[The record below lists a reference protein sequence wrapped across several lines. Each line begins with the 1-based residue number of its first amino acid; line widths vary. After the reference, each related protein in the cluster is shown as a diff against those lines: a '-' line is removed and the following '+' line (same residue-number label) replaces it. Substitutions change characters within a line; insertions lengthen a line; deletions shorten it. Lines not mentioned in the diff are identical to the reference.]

1 MSQNL
6 TRPPPIVFRWSGW
19 PKIWYIFMCIKT
31 MTLVIIINAIC
42 FKRSNESS
50 GFFKTWKTLVVA
62 ISISIIYSNKLGSIS
77 SFKSIISNYRD
88 RIDCTTQ
95 SGSYINYIKLIFL
108 LTLDGST
115 IVAKNTQML
124 SKIEKNKIIFC
135 YLNILFCGL
144 YQPIYVFIIL
154 STWIIQVANIN
165 YLNNLTKDNIYIFSD
180 FHAILGNLIILISR
194 LAWQKQLCKA
204 TSK

>member
-1 MSQNL
+1 MKNFSCCY
-6 TRPPPIVFRWSGW
+6 F
-19 PKIWYIFMCIKT
+19 YY
-31 MTLVIIINAIC
+31 
-42 FKRSNESS
+42 
-50 GFFKTWKTLVVA
+50 
-62 ISISIIYSNKLGSIS
+62 ISIIYSNKLGSIS

-194 LAWQKQLCKA
+194 LA
-204 TSK
+204 